1 MTDGT
6 DYAKPAIPL
15 AVGGSGVSPVGTLTT
30 SKGQTVEIY
39 DYSSSDDE
47 SEASDVN
54 DYCYWCE
61 IDISEYEGD
70 AFFYEA
76 NRTWYCKDCYEFIN
90 DNE

>member
-1 MTDGT
+1 MTDG

-15 AVGGSGVSPVGTLTT
+15 AVGGSLVGTLTT
-30 SKGQTVEIY
+30 NSGQIVDIY

-54 DYCYWCE
+54 DYCYWCAE
-61 IDISEYEGD
+61 DISEYDGD
-70 AFFYEA
+70 AFFYEL
-76 NRTWYCKDCYEFIN
+76 NDTWYCEKCYQFII